1 MKIGIKKYQVLAV
14 NLNACDRI
22 ILKEVSGG
30 FQLVLDKSV
39 DSYRDNHMLIESYE
53 QKADAI
59 QAFEYHY
66 ERSDSGRS
74 VSGYSVRFT
83 MILVP
88 G

>member
-1 MKIGIKKYQVLAV
+1 MFIKVRENRHQKYQVLAV

-39 DSYRDNHMLIESYE
+39 DSYRDNHMLIENYE

-59 QAFEYHY
+59 QAFEYIMNALTRG
-66 ERSDSGRS
+66 ERFLDIQS
-74 VSGYSVRFT
+74 VSR
-83 MILVP
+83 
-88 G
+88 